1 MRKTKQFNP
10 YSSGFT
16 NVDII
21 GNEDLFPEEGYE
33 FLPHPPTQSTK
44 DRYVSVD
51 FPLNST
57 INTTKPPTDYVP
69 QPPEPVIDVP
79 MPKMKS
85 HRRRYIYDTTIAV
98 RKKQMDYKT
107 QMKEYERELK
117 AMEKENES
125 HVVKLAKEAIKREE
139 EKHKDDKANLRANY
153 EQQIRAHKRQLQR
166 LQEEERLEVEKMR
179 EEEARQ
185 RELDR
190 QKEER
195 ENKIKQEYRDEFVK
209 RNHMLQQ
216 MKATRH
222 LREKE
227 EEKEIARQAE
237 SLSQTREARAKRE
250 EEIRLEKTKRREIV
264 VELQAK
270 ALAQQE
276 KKVNDFQEK
285 AISQATL
292 NEERD
297 RQAREEKKKND
308 AKQREKEWKML
319 AKERQAK
326 TAIKTK
332 RPFPSRIPDFDE
344 DKFNAEQARNERV
357 YYRTMQQK
365 QALDRKIRDKIEAQ
379 MDIYE
384 ENQNLEMTTQQFN
397 QSLKKLQD
405 SVPAELGIKVPQ
417 YKPSMKITGMV

>member
-1 MRKTKQFNP
+1 MRATKQFNP

-33 FLPHPPTQSTK
+33 FIPHPPTQSTK

-57 INTTKPPTDYVP
+57 INTTKLPTNNMP

-85 HRRRYIYDTTIAV
+85 HRRKYIYDTTIAV

-107 QMKEYERELK
+107 QLAEYNREMREYEK
-117 AMEKENES
+117 ADEANIIKI
-125 HVVKLAKEAIKREE
+125 AKEAVQKEE
-139 EKHKDDKANLRANY
+139 EKHKNDKANLRANY
-153 EQQIRAHKRQLQR
+153 EEQIKDHKRQIKRAQ
-166 LQEEERLEVEKMR
+166 QEEQMEVEKMR
-179 EEEARQ
+179 EAEAAQ

-190 QKEER
+190 QKEEK
-195 ENKIKQEYRDEFVK
+195 EAMVKQTYRDEFLK
-209 RNHMLQQ
+209 RNAMLQK

-222 LREKE
+222 EREKE
-227 EEKEIARQAE
+227 EEREIARQAE
-237 SLSQTREARAKRE
+237 SLSATREARAKRE

-270 ALAQQE
+270 ALAQQ
-276 KKVNDFQEK
+276 KKKIDDFQEK

-292 NEERD
+292 NEERE
-297 RQAREEKKKND
+297 RQAREDKKKND
-308 AKQREKEWKML
+308 ALQREREWKML
-319 AKERQAK
+319 NKERQAK

-332 RPFPSRIPDFDE
+332 RPFPTRIPDFDE
-344 DKFNAEQARNERV
+344 EAFAREQAHNEKV
-357 YYRTMQQK
+357 YYRTMQMK
-365 QALDRKIRDKIEAQ
+365 QARDRKRREKQE
-379 MDIYE
+379 MENDIIE

-417 YKPSMKITGMV
+417 YKPSMKVTGMV

>member
-1 MRKTKQFNP
+1 MRATKQFNP

-33 FLPHPPTQSTK
+33 FIPHPPTQSTK

-57 INTTKPPTDYVP
+57 INTTKLPTNNMP

-85 HRRRYIYDTTIAV
+85 HRRKYIYDTTIAV

-107 QMKEYERELK
+107 QLAEYNREMREYEK
-117 AMEKENES
+117 ANEANI
-125 HVVKLAKEAIKREE
+125 VKIAKEAVQKEE
-139 EKHKDDKANLRANY
+139 EKHKNDKANLRANY
-153 EQQIRAHKRQLQR
+153 EEQIKDHKRQIKRAQ
-166 LQEEERLEVEKMR
+166 QEEQMEVEKMR
-179 EEEARQ
+179 EAEAAQ

-190 QKEER
+190 QKEEK
-195 ENKIKQEYRDEFVK
+195 EAMVKQTYRDEFLK
-209 RNHMLQQ
+209 RNAMLQK

-222 LREKE
+222 EREKE
-227 EEKEIARQAE
+227 EEREIARQAE
-237 SLSQTREARAKRE
+237 SLSATREARAKRE

-270 ALAQQE
+270 ALAQQ
-276 KKVNDFQEK
+276 KKKIDDFQEK

-292 NEERD
+292 NEERE
-297 RQAREEKKKND
+297 RQAREDKKKND
-308 AKQREKEWKML
+308 ALQREREWKML
-319 AKERQAK
+319 DKERQAK

-332 RPFPSRIPDFDE
+332 RPFPTRIPDFDE
-344 DKFNAEQARNERV
+344 EAFAREQAHNEKV
-357 YYRTMQQK
+357 YYRTMQMK
-365 QALDRKIRDKIEAQ
+365 QARDRKRREKQE
-379 MDIYE
+379 MENDIIE

-417 YKPSMKITGMV
+417 YKPSMKVTGMV

>member
-1 MRKTKQFNP
+1 MRATKQFNP

-33 FLPHPPTQSTK
+33 FIPHPPTQSTK

-57 INTTKPPTDYVP
+57 INTTKLPTNNMP

-85 HRRRYIYDTTIAV
+85 HRRKYIYDTTIAV

-107 QMKEYERELK
+107 QLAEYNREMREYEK
-117 AMEKENES
+117 ADEANIIKI
-125 HVVKLAKEAIKREE
+125 AKEAVQKEE
-139 EKHKDDKANLRANY
+139 EKHKNDKANLRANY
-153 EQQIRAHKRQLQR
+153 EEQIKDHKRQIKRAQ
-166 LQEEERLEVEKMR
+166 QEEQMEVEKMR
-179 EEEARQ
+179 EAEAAQ

-190 QKEER
+190 QKEEK
-195 ENKIKQEYRDEFVK
+195 EAMVKQTYRDEFLK
-209 RNHMLQQ
+209 RNAMLQK

-222 LREKE
+222 EREKE
-227 EEKEIARQAE
+227 EEREIARQAE
-237 SLSQTREARAKRE
+237 SLSATREARAKRE

-270 ALAQQE
+270 ALAQQ
-276 KKVNDFQEK
+276 KKKIDDFQEK

-292 NEERD
+292 NEERE
-297 RQAREEKKKND
+297 RQAREDKKKND
-308 AKQREKEWKML
+308 ALQREREWKML
-319 AKERQAK
+319 DKERQAK

-332 RPFPSRIPDFDE
+332 RPFPTRIPDFDE
-344 DKFNAEQARNERV
+344 EAFAREQAHNEKV
-357 YYRTMQQK
+357 YYRTMQMK
-365 QALDRKIRDKIEAQ
+365 QARDRKRREKQE
-379 MDIYE
+379 MENDIIE

-417 YKPSMKITGMV
+417 YKPSMKVTGMV